1 VDGSSFGNPGRGG
14 FSGLIRND
22 IGEWMHGFSGS
33 CGRASNLMEELYAI
47 LKGLQ
52 LAWDL
57 GYRTITLESDSKSA
71 IDLILEDDNN
81 FHPHAIVLGQIR
93 IFRARNWSLII
104 VLSYF

>member
-1 VDGSSFGNPGRGG
+1 
-14 FSGLIRND
+14 
-22 IGEWMHGFSGS
+22 MHGFSGS
-33 CGRASNLMEELYAI
+33 YGRASNLLAELYAI

-52 LAWDL
+52 LTWDL
-57 GYRTITLESDSKSA
+57 GYHIITLESNSKSA